1 MVPVV
6 VRDVQLLPPRSVA
19 AAAAAAAAVDPPHRL
34 TDLVD
39 DNGNAAEAGKRNDG
53 VICSVRSKIT

>member
-19 AAAAAAAAVDPPHRL
+19 AAAAAAVDPPHRL

-39 DNGNAAEAGKRNDG
+39 DNGDAAEAGKRNDG
-53 VICSVRSKIT
+53 VICAVRSKIT